1 MSQRANPIKLPAAS
15 EDSKKNSS
23 PPAWH
28 AEFLKMLPKI
38 TEHASFS
45 FRHLKGDSRDE
56 MIQEVVT
63 NALKAFVRLVEQGRS
78 EAATWSSLARYAVRQ
93 VRDGRQVGSSLNV
106 RDVSSRHCQKRKGV
120 NVRSLS
126 CWDDQ
131 DQEWKELIVEDRRS
145 TPADVAAFR
154 VDFRE
159 FHPIALWPKPEVGPS
174 TGQRPCHELDCSQIQ
189 DFRRPRFP
197 TSP

>member
-1 MSQRANPIKLPAAS
+1 MSQRANPIKSPAAS
-15 EDSKKNSS
+15 EDSKKELFTTGL
-23 PPAWH
+23 ACRV
-28 AEFLKMLPKI
+28 LKTLPKI

-93 VRDGRQVGSSLNV
+93 VRDGRQVGSSSNV

-120 NVRSLS
+120 NAEAS
-126 CWDDQ
+126 
-131 DQEWKELIVEDRRS
+131 
-145 TPADVAAFR
+145 PAGMIR
-154 VDFRE
+154 TRNG
-159 FHPIALWPKPEVGPS
+159 KN
-174 TGQRPCHELDCSQIQ
+174 
-189 DFRRPRFP
+189 
-197 TSP
+197 